1 MPLSPQELRAFARVK
16 PPYRRQPE
24 GPVPQELEGIG
35 DMAEGGTGRFGA
47 LIEMLEDASIEL
59 QDAVPDLSEQA
70 IEDVEATPLAELSP
84 EDQDAI
90 EDVYEELDD
99 GLKAEMAKAF
109 AGGIS
114 EDEAHELAEHL
125 ADEDMIDDEDA
136 VGALIYRLAEHVA
149 TLPAES
155 TELNVSE
162 LGKTG

>member
-1 MPLSPQELRAFARVK
+1 
-16 PPYRRQPE
+16 
-24 GPVPQELEGIG
+24 
-35 DMAEGGTGRFGA
+35 MAEGGTGRFGA

>member
-1 MPLSPQELRAFARVK
+1 M
-16 PPYRRQPE
+16 
-24 GPVPQELEGIG
+24 PQELEGTG
-35 DMAEGGTGRFGA
+35 EFEEGGEGRFGA

-59 QDAVPDLSEQA
+59 EDALPDLSEEA
-70 IEDVEATPLAELSP
+70 LEDPEAVPLAELSP
-84 EDQDAI
+84 QDQDTI

-125 ADEDMIDDEDA
+125 ADEDMIDDEDG

-149 TLPAES
+149 KLPAPS
-155 TELNVSE
+155 TETEVSE